1 MESSWSAAR
10 WLAMVSRIEDPQP
23 GRLNERQAASSSS
36 DPFFD
41 FHPGAVWSEFR
52 KQPFAFW
59 MISFYLLFEY
69 MRPQSIFPSIDVIP
83 WMQVFLMLSL
93 VGYALQKNREPV
105 APSGALFWLLA
116 FFVVILISG
125 VFAFR
130 PQVSWTRLDAYY
142 LWVII
147 FFLISRIA
155 TTEKQLM
162 ILLIVIAIASAKMSI
177 YGAKA
182 WTMRGFSFSSWGL
195 KGPPGFFE
203 NSGEFAIQMLVF
215 FCFSLYLYF
224 AFKDRLTG
232 WRKWAILAAPITAGM
247 SVMGASSRGSQIA
260 LFILLYLIF
269 LHGKV
274 SLRDLLIAG
283 ALGWVTWNI
292 LPEEQLARFQSMGE
306 DKTSIQRMMYWEHG
320 WEMMKEYPTFGVGY
334 FNFIPYYDVYYSYD
348 LLFPEPELAHNIFIQ
363 VGADLGFIGLGVY
376 LILIWLGFSIPRRAK
391 KQLIAMGLED
401 DWRVQIARGLALG
414 FLAFI
419 IAGQFVSIVYYPW
432 MYMHLALS
440 CVLLNSVAT
449 TKRELETSGSTAS
462 SPGAA

>member
-1 MESSWSAAR
+1 M
-10 WLAMVSRIEDPQP
+10 SRVQTEVPTAP
-23 GRLNERQAASSSS
+23 APPA
-36 DPFFD
+36 DPFYEFR
-41 FHPGAVWSEFR
+41 PGAVWAEF
-52 KQPFAFW
+52 KNQPF
-59 MISFYLLFEY
+59 SFVMLSLYLLFEY
-69 MRPQSIFPSIDVIP
+69 LRPQSIFPAIDVLP
-83 WMQVFLMLSL
+83 WMQVFLMLSM
-93 VGYALQKNREPV
+93 VGYFIQPKREPV
-105 APSGALFWLLA
+105 AKTGALMWLLI
-116 FFVVILISG
+116 FFGVILISSQQ
-125 VFAFR
+125 AFR
-130 PQVSWTRLDAYY
+130 PQVAWDRLDAYY
-142 LWVII
+142 LWVVI

-177 YGAKA
+177 YGARA
-182 WTMRGFSFSSWGL
+182 WTMRGFSFTSWGL

-224 AFKDRLTG
+224 AFKDRTTG
-232 WRKWAILAAPITAGM
+232 WRRFALLAAPVTAGM

-274 SLRDLLIAG
+274 SLRDLLG
-283 ALGWVTWNI
+283 ACIIGWVTFNI
-292 LPEEQLARFQSMGE
+292 LPDEQLARFYEMGE

-320 WEMMKEYPTFGVGY
+320 WDMMKEYPTFGVGY

-363 VGADLGFIGLGVY
+363 VGADLGFVGLGVY

-391 KQLIAMGLED
+391 KRLIAMGLED

-432 MYMHLALS
+432 MYIHLALS
-440 CVLLNSVAT
+440 CVLLNSVDT
-449 TKRELETSGSTAS
+449 TQRERDAALKPQRPLR
-462 SPGAA
+462 PGAA